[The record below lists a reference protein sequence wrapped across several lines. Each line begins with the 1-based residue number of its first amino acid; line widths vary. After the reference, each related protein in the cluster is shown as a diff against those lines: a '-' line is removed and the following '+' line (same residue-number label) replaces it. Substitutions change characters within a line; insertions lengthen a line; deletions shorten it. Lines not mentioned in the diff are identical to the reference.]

1 MVGKMEK
8 IKKPS
13 NETLKK
19 VQLINMFQYLNKK
32 EREKII
38 SLSDFIQFEEN
49 ETIITEGETSPYLY
63 AILEGNVC
71 IEVKDDNDETIKIS
85 EINTGDV
92 IGEAAIF
99 LNTPR
104 TATARAKENTIVLEI
119 GRKKLISFIKN
130 ESNAGVKILLLII
143 YSMLN
148 KLKTSS
154 EQLALE
160 KKAVTQNNEIE
171 QVMKSYLEETKLL

>member
-1 MVGKMEK
+1 MEK

-13 NETLKK
+13 NDILKK

-32 EREKII
+32 ERDKII
-38 SLSDFIQFEEN
+38 SLSEIIQFGEDEA
-49 ETIITEGETSPYLY
+49 IITEGETSPYLY
-63 AILEGNVC
+63 AILEGDVC
-71 IEVKDDNDETIKIS
+71 IEVKDDNGNNIKIS
-85 EINTGDV
+85 EINAGDV
-92 IGEAAIF
+92 VGEAAIF
-99 LNTPR
+99 LNTAR
-104 TATARAKENTIVLEI
+104 TATARSKEETIVLEI

-160 KKAVTQNNEIE
+160 KKAVIQNNEIE
-171 QVMKSYLEETKLL
+171 QVMKSYLEDTKLL

>member
-1 MVGKMEK
+1 MEK

-13 NETLKK
+13 DGILKK

-32 EREKII
+32 EKDKIVTM
-38 SLSDFIQFEEN
+38 SDFIQFEDGDE
-49 ETIITEGETSPYLY
+49 IITEGETSPYLY
-63 AILEGNVC
+63 AILEGDVS
-71 IEVKDDNDETIKIS
+71 IEVKDENENQIEIS
-85 EINTGDV
+85 QINAGDV

-99 LNTPR
+99 LNTAR
-104 TATARAKENTIVLEI
+104 TATARSKGKTIILEI

-148 KLKTSS
+148 KLRTSS

-160 KKAVTQNNEIE
+160 KKAVDENKEIE
-171 QVMKSYLEETKLL
+171 KVMKFYLEETTIL